1 MSNSSSVLNFMPKSC
16 SLRVFPGKI
25 EKKSWDSHWCKTFD
39 KFHVL
44 YRCCQF
50 KFHFNILNIRDSR
63 ANRYIRFLGL
73 TLDGPIFLEIISHI
87 WKKPLA
93 YHFWRDIILLCG
105 SDVIALFPA
114 QNIFKIQIFF
124 FPLFEICLFSS
135 IFSCFIFKG
144 HCPFHCST
152 YLWNPILT
160 QLSFSKPSQPHISHL
175 TSIIIRIAVSWK
187 DQKLFS

>member
-1 MSNSSSVLNFMPKSC
+1 M
-16 SLRVFPGKI
+16 
-25 EKKSWDSHWCKTFD
+25 
-39 KFHVL
+39 
-44 YRCCQF
+44 
-50 KFHFNILNIRDSR
+50 NIRDSR

-135 IFSCFIFKG
+135 IFFLLHLQGSLSFSLLHI
-144 HCPFHCST
+144 S
-152 YLWNPILT
+152 LEPILN
-160 QLSFSKPSQPHISHL
+160 QLSFSKRSHPHISHL
-175 TSIIIRIAVSWK
+175 TWIIIRIVVSRK
-187 DQKLFS
+187 DQKLSYS